1 MKIQLAEKEKSMVA
15 LQRSV
20 TALEQQVAAD
30 QSESE
35 SSRQLR
41 EETENL
47 HSALRY
53 VVCSNSI
60 VSFY

>member
-1 MKIQLAEKEKSMVA
+1 MKIQLVEKEKSMVA

-20 TALEQQVAAD
+20 AALEQQVAAD
-30 QSESE
+30 QCESE

-47 HSALRY
+47 HSALRF
-53 VVCSNSI
+53 VNLI
-60 VSFY
+60 